1 MRIMPSIR
9 LYVLLSMLLTGGGII
24 WGLSAL
30 SSYYFV
36 SGLDISTRN
45 SMLAFAYQQKNDKQF
60 TFVTPEVDSIKKQKR
75 TITYGLIKDWKNLP
89 LVFQNTYKPSELV
102 LDKFY
107 KHLEKTSLFTP
118 PKTGSF
124 IIKIMKDNEIYYATL
139 IISNGDKKINSISD
153 LNNFVVINL
162 TALAVI
168 ILFTLIL
175 LFVMRQVTLPVK
187 RLKDWAKNLK
197 NQQLSQDIPDFH
209 YSELNILASLIRDS
223 LDSVQKS
230 LEREKKFL
238 GYASHE
244 LRTPIAVSH
253 SNSELLKKLIENNC
267 PREKQLQVLARIFRA
282 NLTMTSLTETLL
294 WLNRREGKELVAR
307 DLQLGILTEQLVNEL
322 KYLTEGKV
330 ITLSVET
337 DHSSSELPE
346 GVCRIITSNLIRNAF
361 QHTTEGRVFIKQEG
375 CHLSVINQNSLSE
388 ERIDVFEGNSLEK
401 DNLGFGL
408 GLSLTQRIIEQYQ
421 WQYEATDI
429 TGGKSVSVI
438 FKR

>member
-1 MRIMPSIR
+1 MKIMPSIR
-9 LYVLLSMLLTGGGII
+9 LYVLLSMLLTGGAII

-30 SSYYFV
+30 SSYYFI

-45 SMLAFAYQQKNDKQF
+45 SMLAFAYQQENDKQF
-60 TFVTPEVDSIKKQKR
+60 TFITPGADVIQKQQR
-75 TITYGLIKDWKNLP
+75 TITYGLIKNWENLP
-89 LVFQNTYKPSELV
+89 PIFQNTYTPSDLV

-124 IIKIMKDNEIYYATL
+124 IIKIMKDNEIHYATL
-139 IISNGDKKINSISD
+139 IISNGNKKISSISD

-168 ILFTLIL
+168 TLFTLIL

-197 NQQLSQDIPDFH
+197 NQQLSDEIPDFH
-209 YSELNILASLIRDS
+209 YSELNILGSLIRDS
-223 LDSVQKS
+223 LGSVQES

-253 SNSELLKKLIENNC
+253 SNSELLKRLIENGC
-267 PREKQLQVLARIFRA
+267 SSEKQLQVLARIFRA

-294 WLNRREGKELVAR
+294 WLNRREGKELVAQ
-307 DLQLGILTEQLVNEL
+307 DLQLGVLTEQLVNEL
-322 KYLTEGKV
+322 KYLIEGKV
-330 ITLSVET
+330 ITLNIET
-337 DHSSSELPE
+337 DHSSCELPE
-346 GVCRIITSNLIRNAF
+346 GVCRIIVSNLIRNAF
-361 QHTTEGRVFIKQEG
+361 QHTIEGSVSIKQEG
-375 CHLSVINQNSLSE
+375 CRLCVINQNNLSTE
-388 ERIDVFEGNSLEK
+388 KINVFEK
-401 DNLGFGL
+401 DGVGKGNLGFGL
-408 GLSLTQRIIEQYQ
+408 GLSLTKRIIEQYQ
-421 WQYEATDI
+421 WQYDSSDI
-429 TGGKSVSVI
+429 DGGKSVTVI
-438 FKR
+438 FKQ